1 VAVRAV
7 SHIAVGVSDMDASLR
22 FYRDLLG
29 LDVTADLMEEFT
41 EGSEA
46 RPVKRRAVYLRWTTG
61 SHASFVVLDQQL
73 TDADHGQPPRLF
85 QNGVH
90 HFAFWMD
97 DIAATVGG
105 MRAAGVEV
113 QYDLTDGDG
122 ADTKGYGEPPGGR
135 ILTAFVRDPDGQ
147 WVQLDQRA

>member
-1 VAVRAV
+1 MAVRAV

-61 SHASFVVLDQQL
+61 SH
-73 TDADHGQPPRLF
+73 RYRR
-85 QNGVH
+85 GVC
-90 HFAFWMD
+90 MQYG
-97 DIAATVGG
+97 AA
-105 MRAAGVEV
+105 RSAAVCR
-113 QYDLTDGDG
+113 
-122 ADTKGYGEPPGGR
+122 GGR
-135 ILTAFVRDPDGQ
+135 EELR
-147 WVQLDQRA
+147 